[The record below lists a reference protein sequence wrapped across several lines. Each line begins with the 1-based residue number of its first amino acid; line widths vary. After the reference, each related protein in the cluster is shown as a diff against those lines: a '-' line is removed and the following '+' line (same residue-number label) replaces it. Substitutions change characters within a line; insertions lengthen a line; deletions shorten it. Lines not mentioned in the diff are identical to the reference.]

1 MAINVNLTKA
11 IKAVQNGMDIR
22 EASQKFGVKEQELS
36 NALNPKGG
44 GKPEDSFSK
53 NYDINFPLKGGKKV
67 KVARLATQKL
77 PSGRSVEAFI
87 DKNGKQYFQYRAAD
101 GKVIKEEY
109 FRKVENFKGEYHV
122 NNGKFETGIK
132 LNTPSQAELDKKR
145 ADYKK
150 SMKDNIKNKK
160 WGKAFADAYNYT
172 KTPEKAG
179 LQKANGTIITWEFGP
194 SGVSAGAV
202 LGATAVLAGA
212 VIGAYLLEPE
222 TEIKQDVKIE
232 IKNGEAPPKEKIF
245 TMTDDEY
252 YYQQQFQ

>member
-122 NNGKFETGIK
+122 NNGKFEAGIK

-160 WGKAFADAYNYT
+160 WDKAFADAYNYT

-179 LQKANGTIITWEFGP
+179 LQKANATIIAWDFGP
-194 SGVSAGAV
+194 SGVSAGAI
-202 LGATAVLAGA
+202 LGATAVFAGA
-212 VIGAYLLEPE
+212 VIDAYLLESE
-222 TEIKQDVKIE
+222 AEIKQDVKIE
-232 IKNGEAPPKEKIF
+232 IKNGEAPPKEEIF

-252 YYQQQFQ
+252 YYQQIFN

>member
-122 NNGKFETGIK
+122 NNGKFEAGIK

-160 WGKAFADAYNYT
+160 WDKAFADAYNYT

-179 LQKANGTIITWEFGP
+179 LQKANATIIAWDFGP
-194 SGVSAGAV
+194 SGVSAGAI
-202 LGATAVLAGA
+202 LGATAVFAGA
-212 VIGAYLLEPE
+212 VIDAYLLESE
-222 TEIKQDVKIE
+222 AEIKQDVKIE

-252 YYQQQFQ
+252 YEQQQYQ